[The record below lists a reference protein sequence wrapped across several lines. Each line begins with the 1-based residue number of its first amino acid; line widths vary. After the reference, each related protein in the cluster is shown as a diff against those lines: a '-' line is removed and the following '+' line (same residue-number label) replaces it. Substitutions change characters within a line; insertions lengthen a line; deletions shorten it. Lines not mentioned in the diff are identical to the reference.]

1 MKAANVNEDTE
12 TKSGL
17 TPAQVR
23 DELKTVNDRVEQVEN
38 ALEDHP
44 WQAEI
49 EELKTAIA
57 NVSQFAGEADD
68 QPWQGL
74 IDKVNERV
82 DELAAKT
89 ALGTMGDNK
98 LDAAPAGFK
107 TIIDK
112 VADSPT
118 YKAMFDAEGRP
129 THAAAPMGGWSK
141 PLQIKSFAAA
151 REEMKTVTPV
161 TLSDLA
167 GLNLEVYRPG
177 ILTPPMWAM
186 RLGQRIPSQIVRGA
200 TTYTVVKE
208 DGASVY
214 GAWTST
220 LAAAI
225 DGSPT
230 ATNEATLAEVDGLPD
245 IGILKFWNSDD
256 SLAGEAAIVSINTT
270 TKVVTVTTDALD
282 FDLASGSRV
291 TCENYG
297 VVAEEGTKGAGW
309 VGIGNA
315 SFTLKMIPVIIPTS
329 ENALATVTGLRSFIE
344 GKAPMRDLRNMS
356 RHLLYGDD
364 GATQLQGLTT
374 YTGAQT
380 YSWSGGVAGDNQVDA
395 IIRSA
400 ALIPWTGLISVIMKQ
415 ADMPDLWT
423 LKGDD
428 GHYLQSGNFGNFSLN
443 LIGGSW
449 YLGAFELFHDDAVTS
464 GDFIPINFAEASE
477 LADADM
483 ANLQWGYINT
493 DFQEN
498 IIRCR
503 YEALRAHAIKSV
515 EAYVSAQWD
524 GAP

>member
-1 MKAANVNEDTE
+1 MCAMNIDEDTE
-12 TKSGL
+12 TKSGV

-23 DELKTVNDRVEQVEN
+23 DQLKTVADRVEQVEN
-38 ALEDHP
+38 ALDDHP
-44 WQAEI
+44 WQTEI

-57 NVSQFAGEADD
+57 NVSQFAGEADN
-68 QPWQGL
+68 QPWEGL

-89 ALGTMGDNK
+89 ALGTMGDK
-98 LDAAPAGFK
+98 LDGAPEGFK
-107 TIIDK
+107 TIVDN
-112 VADSPT
+112 VANSPT
-118 YKAMFDAEGRP
+118 YKSMFDAEGRP
-129 THAAAPMGGWSK
+129 TRSAAPMSGWSK
-141 PLQIKSFAAA
+141 PTSIKSFAAA
-151 REEMKTVTPV
+151 RAEEKAVTPV
-161 TLSDLA
+161 SLSDLS
-167 GLNLEVYRPG
+167 GLNLTAYRPG
-177 ILTPPMWAM
+177 IVTPPMWAM
-186 RLGQRIPSQIVRGA
+186 RLGERIPSQIVRGA
-200 TTYTVVKE
+200 TSYTVVKE

-220 LAAAI
+220 L
-225 DGSPT
+225 DGALNGDPT
-230 ATNEATLAEVDGLPD
+230 PVSTCTLNEIAGLPD
-245 IGILKFWNSDD
+245 IGVLKFWNSDD
-256 SLAGEAAIVSINTT
+256 SLAGEAAIVSINTG
-270 TKVVTVTTDALD
+270 TKVVTVTTNAID

-297 VVAEEGTKGAGW
+297 VIAEKAAKPSGW
-309 VGIGNA
+309 VGIGND
-315 SFTLKMIPVIIPTS
+315 SFSMKMIPVIIPTT

-344 GKAPMRDLRNMS
+344 GKAPMRDMRNMS

-364 GATQLQGLTT
+364 SSIQLQGLTT

-380 YSWSGGVAGDNQVDA
+380 YSWSDGVAGDNQVDA

-400 ALIPWTGLISVIMKQ
+400 SLIPWTGLISVIMKQ

-428 GHYLQSGNFGNFSLN
+428 GHYLQSGNFGNFSLS

-477 LADADM
+477 IADADM
-483 ANLQWGYINT
+483 ANLAWGYEDD
-493 DFQEN
+493 DFSKN